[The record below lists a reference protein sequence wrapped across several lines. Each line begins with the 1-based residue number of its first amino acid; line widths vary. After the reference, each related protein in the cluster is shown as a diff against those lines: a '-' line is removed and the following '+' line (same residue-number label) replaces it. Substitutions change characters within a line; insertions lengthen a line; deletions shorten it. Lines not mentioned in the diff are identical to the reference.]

1 MRKKPPIKKPWSPT
15 EAQRDQVEMMVAVN
29 ASVRE
34 ISLALGVTA
43 NTLRKH
49 CKLELTKGRSKKRS
63 ELVSLLWGSARSGN
77 VSAQKKLI
85 DMTDRAAAEAAFVP
99 AEPDAVK
106 ARPLG
111 KKEEAALA
119 AETAGQGTDWAS
131 DLGLG
136 DEARPN

>member
-1 MRKKPPIKKPWSPT
+1 MRSKPPIKQPWSPT
-15 EAQRDQVEMMVAVN
+15 QAQRDQIELMVSLN

-34 ISLALGVTA
+34 ISIALGVTA

-49 CKLELTKGRSKKRS
+49 CSSELTKGRSKKRC
-63 ELVSLLWGSARSGN
+63 EIALMLWDSARGGN

-99 AEPDAVK
+99 AEAEAEKP
-106 ARPLG
+106 RRLG

-119 AETAGQGTDWAS
+119 AEMAGQGTDWAE
-131 DLGLG
+131 DLGL

>member
-1 MRKKPPIKKPWSPT
+1 MRTKPPIKKPWSPT
-15 EAQRDQVEMMVAVN
+15 RAQRDQVEMMVAVN

-49 CKLELTKGRSKKRS
+49 CKVELALGRSRKRA
-63 ELVSLLWGSARSGN
+63 ELVALLWGSARGGN
-77 VSAQKKLI
+77 VSAQKKLVE
-85 DMTDRAAAEAAFVP
+85 MTDLAAAEAAFVP
-99 AEPDAVK
+99 AEPEAEK
-106 ARPLG
+106 PRRLG

-131 DLGLG
+131 DLGL